1 MPYEYFSLE
10 RLTRFFSG
18 ALILITLYLSQA
30 HTSEWLYLTLLFGV
44 SLFQSGLTDWCPLM
58 AMLRFLGV
66 KPICD
71 IYFHEMR
78 RKQSSLKS

>member
-1 MPYEYFSLE
+1 MSREYFSLE
-10 RLTRFFSG
+10 RLTRFISG

-30 HTSEWLYLTLLFGV
+30 HTPEWLYLTLLLGL

-58 AMLRFLGV
+58 ELLRFLGI

-71 IYFHEMR
+71 IYYLEMR
-78 RKQSSLKS
+78 RKQSSLSS